1 MNETAYGPRTR
12 YGDFFSTDMSE
23 NMNNGKLN
31 FSDTCD
37 LSLQKLK
44 DTITAAE
51 DAELKQ
57 PTMKKLSWS

>member
-1 MNETAYGPRTR
+1 
-12 YGDFFSTDMSE
+12 
-23 NMNNGKLN
+23 MNNGKLN